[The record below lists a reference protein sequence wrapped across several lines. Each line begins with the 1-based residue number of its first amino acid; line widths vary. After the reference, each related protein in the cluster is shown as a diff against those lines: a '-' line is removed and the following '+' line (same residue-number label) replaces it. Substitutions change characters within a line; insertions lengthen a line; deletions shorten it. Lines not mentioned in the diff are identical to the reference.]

1 MRDGQRSGTIA
12 RDAMHQ
18 LLFPYH
24 PARDAYRLLQL
35 DASASAAE
43 ITAACRRLAR
53 TFHPDRNGSPR
64 ANEEM
69 QVVNAVRNVLTDP
82 SARAAYDRARYRF
95 LIQQTN
101 RLIQR
106 TPAGTRAVAATALA
120 QPLASAR
127 ELISISASA
136 AQALVERTLRAFV
149 AAVRAAVGVFG
160 PTRCPSCR
168 EMVEAEYRFCAFC
181 GSSLERAPRLRG
193 A

>member
-1 MRDGQRSGTIA
+1 MGVEYHP
-12 RDAMHQ
+12 RDAMYQ

-35 DASASAAE
+35 DAAATSDE

-69 QVVNAVRNVLTDP
+69 QVVNAVREVLTNP

-101 RLIQR
+101 RIIQR
-106 TPAGTRAVAATALA
+106 TPAGTRAVAATSTP
-120 QPLASAR
+120 QPLASVR
-127 ELISISASA
+127 ELISISAGA
-136 AQALVERTLRAFV
+136 AQALVERTLRALV
-149 AAVRAAVGVFG
+149 SAVRAAAGIFG

-168 EMVEAEYRFCAFC
+168 ELVEAQYRFCAAC
-181 GSSLERAPRLRG
+181 GASLERAARLRG